1 MRKLP
6 TNMFTVKKPL
16 FYTVLAAIGLI
27 GAICLS
33 QFAEAADKT
42 MSAGL
47 GLSNGACGT
56 GEPTASIAYD
66 RDGDT
71 IPAHFKL
78 GVGPNG
84 SCDGQGVTV
93 DALVEGRYYVREQL
107 FALAGAGYDLRTV
120 PFEYAA
126 TSWGTKQ
133 FRGERVETVQA
144 LFGLGYDGGDWSVQ
158 AAYNV
163 VENKLS
169 GGDNLFPVQL
179 NARWNL
185 ADLELSGTTN
195 VDTHTMAASYI
206 YRKIELA
213 GSVSFGFHKLDN
225 PAPDYLAGDGLMFLR
240 ADAPSPLYNFTIRWV
255 F

>member
-1 MRKLP
+1 MRMPGLKFL
-6 TNMFTVKKPL
+6 MVSKKAVFVSVLVLFAVVGLCVSGTVH
-16 FYTVLAAIGLI
+16 
-27 GAICLS
+27 
-33 QFAEAADKT
+33 AD

-47 GLSNGACGT
+47 GLSNAACGT
-56 GEPTASIAYD
+56 GEPTASVSYD
-66 RDGDT
+66 RDGDV
-71 IPAHFKL
+71 IPAHFRL

-93 DALVEGRYYVREQL
+93 DALVEGRYYVREQVFTL
-107 FALAGAGYDLRTV
+107 VGAGYDLRTV

-144 LFGLGYDGGDWSVQ
+144 LFGLGYDGGDWSIQ

-169 GGDNLFPVQL
+169 DGDDLFPVQI

-185 ADLELSGTTN
+185 DDIELSGTTN
-195 VDTHTMAASYI
+195 IDTHTMAASYK
-206 YRKIELA
+206 YGKIMFT
-213 GSVSFGFHKLDN
+213 GGVSYGFHKLDN
-225 PAPDYLAGDGLMFLR
+225 PAPDYLMGDGQKYMR
-240 ADAPSPLYNFTIRWV
+240 ADPADPLYSFNVEWV